1 MSCLTAEAGEPSNG
15 QLPGREKQEE
25 PMIKLPTF
33 LAIALANRMRATNR
47 TARDRLADT
56 QATRPHRDIGPIGT
70 VARVILGSILF
81 GSVFYGHI
89 MKGPF
94 MPLPWVIGLIIF
106 PAIFITWQYLRARRN
121 PAKLEANGPIATI
134 INVVIFL
141 AFYFTYIYAPSIDFM
156 SDAVLVFYGLSMLLA
171 ALRGYAGCESLAIS
185 NWLLKRN
192 DQLGCLVFGPVDYAE
207 GKLFPGSN
215 TVNKM
220 KC

>member
-1 MSCLTAEAGEPSNG
+1 
-15 QLPGREKQEE
+15 
-25 PMIKLPTF
+25 MIKLPTF
-33 LAIALANRMRATNR
+33 LATALANRMRETNR
-47 TARDRLADT
+47 TAAESLSHD

-89 MKGPF
+89 IKGPF
-94 MPLPWVIGLIIF
+94 RPLPWVIGLIIF

-134 INVVIFL
+134 INVVIFF

-171 ALRGYAGCESLAIS
+171 ALRGYAGCEALAIS
-185 NWLLKRN
+185 NWLLKRD
-192 DQLGCLVFGPVDYAE
+192 DQLGCLVFGPVDYTE

-215 TVNKM
+215 TVKKVN
-220 KC
+220 C

>member
-1 MSCLTAEAGEPSNG
+1 
-15 QLPGREKQEE
+15 
-25 PMIKLPTF
+25 MIKLPTF
-33 LAIALANRMRATNR
+33 LAIALANRMRETNR
-47 TARDRLADT
+47 MVAESLADN

-70 VARVILGSILF
+70 IARVILGSILF

-89 MKGPF
+89 IKGPF

-106 PAIFITWQYLRARRN
+106 PAIFITWQYLRARYN

-134 INVVIFL
+134 INVVIFF

-171 ALRGYAGCESLAIS
+171 ALRGYAGCEALAIS
-185 NWLLKRN
+185 NWLLKRD
-192 DQLGCLVFGPVDYAE
+192 DQLGCFVFGPVDYTE

-215 TVNKM
+215 TVKKV

>member
-1 MSCLTAEAGEPSNG
+1 MIEHPKGLVTA
-15 QLPGREKQEE
+15 
-25 PMIKLPTF
+25 F
-33 LAIALANRMRATNR
+33 TNR
-47 TARDRLADT
+47 LRKSSPKAAASVTND

-70 VARVILGSILF
+70 VARVILGSIFF

-89 MKGPF
+89 IKGPF

-134 INVVIFL
+134 INVVIFF

-171 ALRGYAGCESLAIS
+171 ALRGYAGCEALAIS
-185 NWLLKRN
+185 NWLLKRD
-192 DQLGCLVFGPVDYAE
+192 DQLGCFVFGPVDYTE

-215 TVNKM
+215 TVKKV

>member
-1 MSCLTAEAGEPSNG
+1 MSSFTAEAGEPSHG

-33 LAIALANRMRATNR
+33 LAIALSNRMRETNR
-47 TARDRLADT
+47 TAAESLSDN

-70 VARVILGSILF
+70 VARVILGSLLF
-81 GSVFYGHI
+81 GSVFYGHS

-94 MPLPWVIGLIIF
+94 RPLPWIIGLIIF

-134 INVVIFL
+134 INVVIFF
-141 AFYFTYIYAPSIDFM
+141 AFYFTYIYAPSIDFL

-171 ALRGYAGCESLAIS
+171 ALRGYAGCEALAIS
-185 NWLLKRN
+185 NWLLKRD
-192 DQLGCLVFGPVDYAE
+192 DQLGCLVFGPVDYTE

-215 TVNKM
+215 TVKKV